1 VTKLMVESI
10 EGLTFEDEGVFTPTA
25 TSRILAKSAEN
36 LIPFGS
42 SVLDLGCGSGIVGL
56 ELAHKSKRISSLGMS
71 DIGGRATDLARENA
85 RLLGV
90 EADVRTG
97 SLFEPWEGQGLFD
110 VIISDVSGVVPE
122 LGARFGWF
130 NGVSNDSGSGGAG
143 LAVSVLG
150 RANQHLTPK
159 GKLIFPVISL
169 SDEKEIL
176 DAANQSFQ
184 NVDLVSEAPIPL
196 DITSAE
202 LQEFSRRYPMVR
214 TGLLGG
220 IPVFYTSVYL
230 CSN

>member
-1 VTKLMVESI
+1 MTKLVVESI
-10 EGLTFEDEGVFTPTA
+10 EGLTFENEGVFTPTA

-56 ELAHKSKRISSLGMS
+56 ELAHKSDRISSLGMS
-71 DIGGRATDLARENA
+71 DIGEKATDLARENA

-97 SLFEPWEGQGLFD
+97 SLFEPWESQGLFD

-122 LGARFGWF
+122 LGVRFGWF
-130 NGVSNDSGSGGAG
+130 NGVSNNSGSGGAS
-143 LAVSVLG
+143 LAVDVL
-150 RANQHLTPK
+150 RQANRHLTIE

-176 DAANQSFQ
+176 SAASECFRK
-184 NVDLVSEAPIPL
+184 VDLISEIPIPL
-196 DITSAE
+196 PLKREE
-202 LQEFSRRYPMVR
+202 LSKLSKSFPMVR

-220 IPVFYTSVYL
+220 IPIFYTSVYL
-230 CSN
+230 CST